1 MDPTNPIINLC
12 AEGMQAEFA
21 GQPDEARALFSRAWE
36 TAQDDFEKCVAAH
49 YLARQQASPAEMLR
63 WNRESLARAEAVA
76 DERVRDFYPSLY
88 LNLGY
93 SYETLGDYA
102 EARRY
107 YDLAAARLADLP
119 EGPYREVV
127 RGGVAAGL
135 ERTASST
142 SSS

>member
-1 MDPTNPIINLC
+1 MDPTNPIIKLC
-12 AEGMQAEFA
+12 AEGMQAEFTGKPEA
-21 GQPDEARALFSRAWE
+21 ARALFSRAWD

-49 YLARQQASPAEMLR
+49 YLARHQPSPAEMLR
-63 WNRESLARAEAVA
+63 WNQESLARAEAVA
-76 DERVRDFYPSLY
+76 DERVREFYPSLY

-107 YDLAAARLADLP
+107 YDLAATRLADLP
-119 EGPYREVV
+119 EGPYSEVV

-135 ERTASST
+135 ERVAHL
-142 SSS
+142 SSSS